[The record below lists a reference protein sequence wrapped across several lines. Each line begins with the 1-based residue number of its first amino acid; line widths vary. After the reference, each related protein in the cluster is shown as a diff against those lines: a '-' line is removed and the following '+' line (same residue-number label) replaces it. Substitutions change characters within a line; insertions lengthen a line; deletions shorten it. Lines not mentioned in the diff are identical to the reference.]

1 MVQNQYDIYLQIALS
16 IAKDAGEVL
25 LQFLGQLK
33 DVREKS
39 AAGDLVTEADHA
51 SEKIILTALKRA
63 FPEHTIL
70 SEESGLHPIEGSDF
84 IWSVDPLDGT
94 TNYTHGIPF
103 FAVSIALLFRGEP
116 IVGVVHNPFLSE
128 TFSATKGG
136 GATRN
141 EVKIQVSQVPTLNKA
156 VLATGFAYDR
166 RDTPDNNYAEFC
178 YLTAQTQG
186 VRRMGS
192 AALDLA
198 YVAMGRFDGFW
209 ERGLRPWDISA
220 GIVIVREA
228 GGVVSSYENE
238 PLILD
243 SGRILAS
250 NGHIHSTLS
259 AQLLKVREHQDPII
273 PFI

>member
-1 MVQNQYDIYLQIALS
+1 MVQNQYTVYLDAALL
-16 IAKDAGEVL
+16 IAKEAGQVL
-25 LQFLGQLK
+25 LEFLGQLK
-33 DVREKS
+33 DIREKS

-51 SEKIILTALKRA
+51 SEKVILTALRDQ
-63 FPEHTIL
+63 FPGHAIL
-70 SEESGLHPIEGSDF
+70 SEESGLHDVKGADF
-84 IWSVDPLDGT
+84 VWSVDPLDGT
-94 TNYTHGIPF
+94 TNYTHEIPF
-103 FAVSIALLFRGEP
+103 FAVSIGLLYRGEP
-116 IVGVVHNPFLSE
+116 IMGVVYNPFLSE
-128 TFSATKGG
+128 TFCAVKGG

-141 EVKIQVSQVPTLNKA
+141 GNKIHVSKVGSLNKA

-178 YLTAQTQG
+178 CLTAQTQG

-209 ERGLRPWDISA
+209 ERGLKPWDISA

-228 GGVVSSYENE
+228 GGVVSSYENG

-250 NGHIHSTLS
+250 NGLIHSTLS
-259 AQLLKVREHQDPII
+259 KHLLKVPEDHEPII
-273 PFI
+273 F

>member
-1 MVQNQYDIYLQIALS
+1 MVQNQYDIYLQTALS

-250 NGHIHSTLS
+250 NGLIHSTLS